1 MHLYWPII
9 KPLLVSVGIFL
20 FSLFIRQFLVHPL
33 LRFLKA
39 MTDKTSFTLD
49 TQILAAVETPLKLFV
64 PLIGVYIALIS
75 HPAIPADQV
84 VLHHCL
90 RTAIILLFFH
100 VLYNLSNTTG
110 LLTQRLISQL
120 DDTLRQLLSQVLHM
134 IIVALAFTMIAKEW
148 GYDINGFIA
157 GLGLG
162 SLAIALAA
170 KDTIANVFGGAVIL
184 MDKPFRTGD
193 WVQLPQAEGIVE
205 EITFRSTK
213 IRTFEQAVV
222 SIPNAVLANESI
234 TNWSRM
240 EKRRVKFTLGVTYAT
255 SREQLEDCIERIRAH
270 LAQEPAIEQNSIV
283 VGFDAY
289 GANSLD
295 ILVQYFTL
303 PTASDKHLSV
313 KHAVN
318 LALLD
323 ILNEAGVC
331 AAFPSSSVYFETPL
345 QVQTTTENK

>member
-1 MHLYWPII
+1 MHLYWPVIE
-9 KPLLVSVGIFL
+9 PLLVSLGIFL
-20 FSLFIRQFLVHPL
+20 FSLFIRRYLIHPL

-39 MTDKTSFTLD
+39 LTEKTTFTLD
-49 TQILAAVETPLKLFV
+49 TKLLAAIETPLKLFV
-64 PLIGVYIALIS
+64 PLIGAYVALIS
-75 HPAIPADQV
+75 HPAIPDDHV
-84 VLHHCL
+84 VLHHSL

-100 VLYNLSNTTG
+100 VLYNLSSTTG
-110 LLTQRLISQL
+110 VLTQRLVSQL

-170 KDTIANVFGGAVIL
+170 KDTVANVFGGAVIL
-184 MDKPFRTGD
+184 MDKPFRVGD

-213 IRTFEQAVV
+213 IRTFERAIV
-222 SIPNAVLANESI
+222 SVPNAVLANESI

-255 SREQLEDCIERIRAH
+255 SREQLEDCVGRIKAH
-270 LAQEPAIEQNSIV
+270 LAAEPAIEQTSIV

-295 ILVQYFTL
+295 ILIQYFTL
-303 PTASDKHLSV
+303 PTAADQHLAI

-323 ILNEAGVC
+323 ILTAAGVS

-345 QVQTTTENK
+345 TVETTTKTT